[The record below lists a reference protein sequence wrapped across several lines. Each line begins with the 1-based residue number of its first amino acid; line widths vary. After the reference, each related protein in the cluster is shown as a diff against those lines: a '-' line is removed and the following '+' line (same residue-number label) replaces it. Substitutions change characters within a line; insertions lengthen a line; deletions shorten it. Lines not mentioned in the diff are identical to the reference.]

1 MEGKIIQVEEI
12 MNLIAGSQND
22 SPSSVGARL
31 RYWRKVS
38 GMRLVDIAEM
48 INVSQGSLS
57 DLENDKSLPSS
68 GTLIGL
74 CKKTELNICWLL
86 TGKGLVTMNSHAEEK
101 EVSVVQDFMELMQ
114 DRDFRKMITK
124 VINIFKKGTASQKAQ
139 IHGFL
144 AGVDS
149 NIS

>member
-1 MEGKIIQVEEI
+1 MDFITEDTMDLVENSAD
-12 MNLIAGSQND
+12 NLPA
-22 SPSSVGARL
+22 SVGARL
-31 RYWRKVS
+31 RYCRKLS
-38 GMRLVDIAEM
+38 GLRLVDMAEM
-48 INVSQGSLS
+48 IDVSQGSLS

-86 TGKGLVTMNSHAEEK
+86 TGDGRVTMNSHAGEK
-101 EVSVVQDFMELMQ
+101 EVSVVQDFMGLMQ

-124 VINIFKKGTASQKAQ
+124 VIHIFKKGTASQKAQ

-149 NIS
+149 EIS

>member
-1 MEGKIIQVEEI
+1 MS
-12 MNLIAGSQND
+12 LIAGNHSD
-22 SPSSVGARL
+22 PPPSVGTRL

-38 GMRLVDIAEM
+38 GMRLVDVAEM

-74 CKKTELNICWLL
+74 SQKTELNICWLL
-86 TGKGLVTMNSHAEEK
+86 TGKGLVTVSSHAGEK
-101 EVSVVQDFMELMQ
+101 EVSVVQDFMDLMQ

-149 NIS
+149 DIS

>member
-1 MEGKIIQVEEI
+1 
-12 MNLIAGSQND
+12 MNLIAANHNGL
-22 SPSSVGARL
+22 PASVGARL
-31 RYWRKVS
+31 RYWRKLS
-38 GMRLVDIAEM
+38 GLRLVDMAEM
-48 INVSQGSLS
+48 IHVSQGSLS

-86 TGKGLVTMNSHAEEK
+86 TGKGRVTVSSHAEEK
-101 EVSVVQDFMELMQ
+101 EVSMVQDFMDLMQ
-114 DRDFRKMITK
+114 DRDFRKMITR

-149 NIS
+149 DIS

>member
-1 MEGKIIQVEEI
+1 
-12 MNLIAGSQND
+12 MNLIAAD
-22 SPSSVGARL
+22 KVKSPTAQVSVGARL
-31 RYWRKVS
+31 RYWRKLS
-38 GMRLVDIAEM
+38 GLRLVDMAEM

-57 DLENDKSLPSS
+57 DLENNKSLPSS

-86 TGKGLVTMNSHAEEK
+86 TGEGRVTVSSQAEEK
-101 EVSVVQDFMELMQ
+101 EISIVQDFMNLMQ

-124 VINIFKKGTASQKAQ
+124 VISIFENGTASQKAQ

-144 AGVDS
+144 IGIDS
-149 NIS
+149 DIS

>member
-1 MEGKIIQVEEI
+1 M
-12 MNLIAGSQND
+12 MNLIKSNHSE
-22 SPSSVGARL
+22 SPLSVGARL
-31 RYWRKVS
+31 RYWRKLS
-38 GMRLVDIAEM
+38 GLRLVDMAEL

-74 CKKTELNICWLL
+74 CQKTELNICWLL
-86 TGKGLVTMNSHAEEK
+86 TGQGRVTVKPNAEER
-101 EVSVVQDFMELMQ
+101 EVSVVQDFMNLSQ

-124 VINIFKKGTASQKAQ
+124 VINIFKNGTVSQKAH

-144 AGVDS
+144 VGIDS
-149 NIS
+149 EVS